1 MQCNTVVKA
10 QAQAQR
16 LSRGRSSCHGPQ
28 PHHGTTGHSDPEPH
42 EILATTSNHPLP
54 PHCRPVTGSQH
65 STAQH
70 STGAAQSTHTPLAL
84 RTTAQEHRG
93 ARSRQG
99 EQKLPLFLL
108 PRSRRR
114 LLSSPLSPAPRILH
128 YPPCASLSDPSPL
141 QIPLA
146 YARGPPLPARFRL
159 EARRPGC
166 AFSSCRFVAPRR
178 RRPRRLQAAEC
189 SRTGLLP
196 QTSSLFRRWRPPPPS
211 LLCRRPALVVP
222 DLGWSGDPPGL
233 RLLSSSCWYALLTC
247 SE

>member
-1 MQCNTVVKA
+1 MQCNTVVK
-10 QAQAQR
+10 AQAQR

-54 PHCRPVTGSQH
+54 PHWLTAVPSQH
-65 STAQH
+65 STAQARRKARTLPWPFAQRH
-70 STGAAQSTHTPLAL
+70 KSIAEHAADRANKNCP
-84 RTTAQEHRG
+84 
-93 ARSRQG
+93 
-99 EQKLPLFLL
+99 
-108 PRSRRR
+108 
-114 LLSSPLSPAPRILH
+114 SSSSPAPVVVSFPPPLSPAPRILH

-141 QIPLA
+141 QIPPA
-146 YARGPPLPARFRL
+146 YARGPLLPARFRL
-159 EARRPGC
+159 EARRRGC
-166 AFSSCRFVAPRR
+166 AFSSCRFAAPRR
-178 RRPRRLQAAEC
+178 RRPRRLQAARC